1 MPGVWWQ
8 GLLDDFSDLP
18 NLGQILRLAVRLLL
32 AALLGGI
39 LGFEREQWGKA
50 AGLRTH
56 MLVALG
62 AALFVLIPQQMG
74 ESASDLS
81 RVMQGVVSGIGFIG
95 AGAILK
101 QEKREVQGVTTAA
114 GLWLTAAVGIAA
126 GLGREASAILG
137 TFLAL
142 LILSVLPR
150 AVRGWR
156 DGSAARPPVDPAHQD
171 GGAVETESVS
181 GRAAQFDGNHGTTRA
196 NSSH

>member
-1 MPGVWWQ
+1 MYRMTGVWWQ

-18 NLGQILRLAVRLLL
+18 NLGQILRLLL
-32 AALLGGI
+32 AALLGGL

-81 RVMQGVVSGIGFIG
+81 RVIQGLVSGIGFIG

-101 QEKREVQGVTTAA
+101 QEKRKVQGVITAA
-114 GLWLTAAVGIAA
+114 GLWLTAAVGMAA
-126 GLGREASAILG
+126 GLGREASAVLG
-137 TFLAL
+137 TVLAL
-142 LILSVLPR
+142 VILSVLPR
-150 AVRGWR
+150 VIRGGR
-156 DGSAARPPVDPAHQD
+156 DRGSTHSSSDPARPD
-171 GGAVETESVS
+171 GRAGKTESIS
-181 GRAAQFDGNHGTTRA
+181 RESAQLEENQGTLRAH
-196 NSSH
+196 SSH